1 MRLMRFSSPA
11 ATLAIGL
18 SFIFVV
24 ASAREAAAC
33 PYCPDPSITLSEQ
46 LASSDVA
53 VLVQWVSAKKPTD
66 EKVSTLDAFDEFTR
80 SAVDDGAADAGDAED
95 TAASPSDAV
104 GSTTYEVLRVA
115 RGDSEVVKKG
125 DRITIVRHRPGKP
138 GDLFLLLGTKG
149 IVVEWSTPVEITE
162 TGFNYLVQA
171 PPLETPAEKRLEYF
185 IKFLEYPDPLVAND
199 AFQEFGNSSYTDV
212 VPLAEKLSPD
222 EISGWITSEDTTP
235 TRLAFYGMLLGI
247 CGKVEHAE
255 LLEKKVFEETD
266 EFRLGIDGL
275 MSGYLL
281 LAGEEG
287 LERLEEEKI
296 KPHYVETVKPD
307 GTVERRNKVPF
318 SETYATMR
326 AIRFMW
332 DYGGGRISAERLRQ
346 SMRSF
351 LDRPDLAD
359 LVIADL
365 ARWKDWSVQERLME
379 IYGAPEYDVASVKRA
394 IVRYFLVCA
403 ASAPKDDPAPPEH
416 VQSARKH
423 LADLRARDP
432 KIVQEAERF
441 FFIE

>member
-1 MRLMRFSSPA
+1 MRVVNLPSSPVAVLAFVFVFFA
-11 ATLAIGL
+11 AN
-18 SFIFVV
+18 
-24 ASAREAAAC
+24 AREAVAC

-46 LASSDVA
+46 LAFSDAA

-66 EKVSTLDAFDEFTR
+66 EKVSTLEAFDEFSR
-80 SAVDDGAADAGDAED
+80 RAVDDGTADADRDEKD
-95 TAASPSDAV
+95 SNSSPSDAV

-115 RGDSEVVKKG
+115 RGEQDVVKKG
-125 DRITIVRHRPGKP
+125 DRITIVRHRPGQP

-171 PPLETPAEKRLEYF
+171 PPLETPAAKRLEYF

-199 AFQEFGNSSYTDV
+199 AFQEFGNSSYKDV

-222 EISGWITSEDTTP
+222 EVAGWIVSEDTTP

-247 CGKVEHAE
+247 CGKEEHAE
-255 LLEKKVFEETD
+255 LLKKRVFEETD

-287 LERLEEEKI
+287 LELLEEEKI
-296 KPHYVETVKPD
+296 KPHYVEYVKPD

-318 SETYATMR
+318 SETYATMG

-332 DYGGGRISAERLRQ
+332 DYGDGRISAERLRQ

-365 ARWKDWSVQERLME
+365 ARWKDWSVQDKLLAM
-379 IYGAPEYDVASVKRA
+379 YGAEEYDVGSVKRA

-403 ASAPKDDPAPPEH
+403 ASAPKDDPNPPAH
-416 VQSARKH
+416 VASARKH
-423 LADLRARDP
+423 LVDLRARDP